1 MNEYSI
7 SDYEIFN
14 DAITTTN
21 NLSDSV
27 NSMQTTC
34 NECKSVIS
42 DESIFMGPVAEGCI
56 NTFDGFDIQLT
67 TVIENLGK
75 ISTYLQEVSSSYSS
89 GDVEASNTVL
99 DLTDEESSDTTD
111 IISTSSVV
119 SDTSSTE
126 SSTENSI
133 VSDTAST
140 DNTTTLTGSS
150 TSDQIWNYLIDKGY
164 SQTAAAG
171 IMGNLQQESG
181 LNSSNVQDN
190 KGYSDEE
197 YVAAIKNGT
206 ISRDEFIHDGR
217 GFGIAQW
224 TYSTRKAALYDTLGA
239 ENIDNLSAQLDFMDN
254 EIGSSLKN
262 TLNNSSSASSAATTF
277 ERVYEN
283 AGTPNMSA
291 RTSNANNFYSQY
303 SD

>member
-1 MNEYSI
+1 M
-7 SDYEIFN
+7 
-14 DAITTTN
+14 
-21 NLSDSV
+21 
-27 NSMQTTC
+27 
-34 NECKSVIS
+34 
-42 DESIFMGPVAEGCI
+42 
-56 NTFDGFDIQLT
+56 
-67 TVIENLGK
+67 
-75 ISTYLQEVSSSYSS
+75 
-89 GDVEASNTVL
+89 
-99 DLTDEESSDTTD
+99 
-111 IISTSSVV
+111 
-119 SDTSSTE
+119 
-126 SSTENSI
+126 
-133 VSDTAST
+133 
-140 DNTTTLTGSS
+140 
-150 TSDQIWNYLIDKGY
+150 
-164 SQTAAAG
+164 
-171 IMGNLQQESG
+171 
-181 LNSSNVQDN
+181 
-190 KGYSDEE
+190 GYSDEE

-206 ISRDEFIHDGR
+206 ISREDFINDGR